1 MKNPE
6 ESSSNTPGAKKRK
19 SSDDGGEEEEPAK
32 KVRKLYKMADE
43 WAELIKADT
52 RNKCL
57 WDQALEKEMY
67 SRTDLLDQVQTVMT
81 CQICFDLPNQQVS
94 TLSCHLLIW

>member
-43 WAELIKADT
+43 WAELINADT

-81 CQICFDLPNQQVS
+81 CQICFDLPNK
-94 TLSCHLLIW
+94 LNYFRFEL